1 MTLDQFL
8 QSPVL
13 LAIAGAVAGGLR
25 AGVMSWRKNGKLRAF
40 SDGLIGM
47 VFAVGMADWLTPP
60 AYPKAAALIGLLAGT
75 TGARAL
81 DAFFELAP
89 ELVRDHLQCL
99 ALVILQAQTWVEA
112 EHHALELL
120 RDVGVVLELAVAFA
134 ALGQR
139 ICQRVKRLI
148 FFKRYR

>member
-13 LAIAGAVAGGLR
+13 LAIAGALVGGLR
-25 AGVMSWRKNGKLRAF
+25 SGVMSWRKNGKARAV
-40 SDGLIGM
+40 SDGLIGV

-60 AYPKAAALIGLLAGT
+60 SYPKAAAVIGLLAGT

-89 ELVRDHLQCL
+89 EFVREL
-99 ALVILQAQTWVEA
+99 ALGWVRRITGSGGVDRVRRNTGWGDVPA
-112 EHHALELL
+112 GRFT
-120 RDVGVVLELAVAFA
+120 RDED
-134 ALGQR
+134 R
-139 ICQRVKRLI
+139 NDR
-148 FFKRYR
+148 

>member
-89 ELVRDHLQCL
+89 ELVREL
-99 ALVILQAQTWVEA
+99 ALGWARKITGSRGVDSVRRNTGWGDLPAGRFT
-112 EHHALELL
+112 
-120 RDVGVVLELAVAFA
+120 RDDD
-134 ALGQR
+134 R
-139 ICQRVKRLI
+139 NDR
-148 FFKRYR
+148 

>member
-1 MTLDQFL
+1 MTFDQFL

-40 SDGLIGM
+40 SDALIGI

-89 ELVRDHLQCL
+89 EFVREL
-99 ALVILQAQTWVEA
+99 ALGWARRITGSSGVDRVRRNTGWGDLPAGRFT
-112 EHHALELL
+112 
-120 RDVGVVLELAVAFA
+120 RDDD
-134 ALGQR
+134 R
-139 ICQRVKRLI
+139 NDR
-148 FFKRYR
+148 

>member
-1 MTLDQFL
+1 MSFDHFM

-81 DAFFELAP
+81 DAAFELVP
-89 ELVRDHLQCL
+89 EFLR
-99 ALVILQAQTWVEA
+99 
-112 EHHALELL
+112 ELL
-120 RDVGVVLELAVAFA
+120 IGWARKATGSGGVDKIKRNTGWGDLPSGRFTRDED
-134 ALGQR
+134 R
-139 ICQRVKRLI
+139 NDR
-148 FFKRYR
+148 

>member
-1 MTLDQFL
+1 MSFDHFM

-81 DAFFELAP
+81 DATS
-89 ELVRDHLQCL
+89 ELVPSVVREFWRELVLGL
-99 ALVILQAQTWVEA
+99 ARKITGGSGGRWPASRPGELPGRFTREDDR
-112 EHHALELL
+112 EH
-120 RDVGVVLELAVAFA
+120 
-134 ALGQR
+134 
-139 ICQRVKRLI
+139 
-148 FFKRYR
+148 

>member
-1 MTLDQFL
+1 MSFDHFM

-89 ELVRDHLQCL
+89 ELVREL
-99 ALVILQAQTWVEA
+99 ALGWARKITGSRGVDSVRRNTGWGDLTRRGPVDDPDGGPH
-112 EHHALELL
+112 EH
-120 RDVGVVLELAVAFA
+120 R
-134 ALGQR
+134 
-139 ICQRVKRLI
+139 
-148 FFKRYR
+148 

>member
-81 DAFFELAP
+81 DAAFELVP
-89 ELVRDHLQCL
+89 EFLR
-99 ALVILQAQTWVEA
+99 
-112 EHHALELL
+112 ELL
-120 RDVGVVLELAVAFA
+120 IGWARKATGSGGVDKIKRNTGWGDLPSGRFTRDED
-134 ALGQR
+134 R
-139 ICQRVKRLI
+139 NDR
-148 FFKRYR
+148 

>member
-1 MTLDQFL
+1 MSFDHFM

-60 AYPKAAALIGLLAGT
+60 AYPEAAALIGLLAGT

-89 ELVRDHLQCL
+89 ELVREL
-99 ALVILQAQTWVEA
+99 ALGWARKITGGGGGSGRWQPPREPPYRGPIDNPDGGPH
-112 EHHALELL
+112 EH
-120 RDVGVVLELAVAFA
+120 R
-134 ALGQR
+134 
-139 ICQRVKRLI
+139 
-148 FFKRYR
+148 

>member
-81 DAFFELAP
+81 DAARELMPEFLRELA
-89 ELVRDHLQCL
+89 LGWARKVTGSSAGVRR
-99 ALVILQAQTWVEA
+99 QTGWGDLPPRGPVDNPDA
-112 EHHALELL
+112 PDWRRSDEH
-120 RDVGVVLELAVAFA
+120 
-134 ALGQR
+134 Q
-139 ICQRVKRLI
+139 
-148 FFKRYR
+148 